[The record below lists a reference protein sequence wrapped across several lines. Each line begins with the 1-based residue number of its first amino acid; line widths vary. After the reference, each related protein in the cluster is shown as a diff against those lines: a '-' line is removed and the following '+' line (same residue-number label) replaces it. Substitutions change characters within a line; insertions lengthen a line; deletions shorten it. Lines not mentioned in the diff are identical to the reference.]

1 MSNCQIS
8 YVFLQWLNQSNIQ
21 LRALFAG
28 DTSEQYFRT
37 QAKAI
42 KDAKVIAEKIGNIAN
57 GYIAEPWGL

>member
-1 MSNCQIS
+1 M
-8 YVFLQWLNQSNIQ
+8 
-21 LRALFAG
+21 RALFAG
-28 DTSEQYFRT
+28 DSSEQYFQT